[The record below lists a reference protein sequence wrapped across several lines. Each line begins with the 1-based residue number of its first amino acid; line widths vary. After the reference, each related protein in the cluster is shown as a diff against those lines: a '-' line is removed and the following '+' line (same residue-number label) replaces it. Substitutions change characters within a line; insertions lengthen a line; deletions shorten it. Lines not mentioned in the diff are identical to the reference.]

1 MKSKYV
7 MIEGIAFNEEGDMKK
22 LSKYASQGW
31 ILESIVGGFF
41 YKLKKDK
48 PQNIV
53 YSLDYQ
59 TEVNEEYFNIFKEA
73 GWKHV
78 ISVAKQMHIFSAEE
92 GTKPI
97 YSDKE
102 TQIDKYEDVRLRTGK
117 ASLYSS
123 IAGIFLIGLL
133 ILSAIAIRPMFLPI
147 LCLLIIDI
155 VIFVFNFM
163 PYVAYN
169 SRIKQIEKNNG
180 YKSDIVNNK
189 GLWKLYIVIGIV
201 FLVMGIL
208 DLIDKKYLGTVALAA
223 GALYFFISLKY
234 YKKYKKS
241 L

>member
-7 MIEGIAFNEEGDMKK
+7 MIEGLAFNEEGDMKR
-22 LSKYASQGW
+22 LSEYASQGW
-31 ILESIVGGFF
+31 ILEGIVGGFF

-59 TEVNEEYFNIFKEA
+59 TEANEEYFNIFKEA
-73 GWKHV
+73 GWNHI
-78 ISVAKQMHIFSAEE
+78 ISVGKQMHIFSAEE

-97 YSDKE
+97 YSDRE

-123 IAGIFLIGLL
+123 IAGILLIGLL
-133 ILSAIAIRPMFLPI
+133 IFSFIARLPIFLPI
-147 LCLLIIDI
+147 LCLLVIDI

-169 SRIKQIEKNNG
+169 SRIKQIEKDG
-180 YKSDIVNNK
+180 GDKSEAINNK
-189 GLWKLYIVIGIV
+189 GLWKLYIFIGIA
-201 FLVMGIL
+201 FLVLGIL
-208 DLIDKKYLGTVALAA
+208 DLIDKKYLGVLSVAV
-223 GALYFFISLKY
+223 GGLYIYLSLNH

-241 L
+241 

>member
-7 MIEGIAFNEEGDMKK
+7 IIEGFAFNEEGDMKR

-41 YKLKKDK
+41 YKLKKDR

-59 TEVNEEYFNIFKEA
+59 REANEEYFDIFKEA

-78 ISVAKQMHIFSAEE
+78 ISLGKQMHIFSAEA

-97 YSDKE
+97 YSDRE
-102 TQIDKYEDVRLRTGK
+102 TQIDKYEDIRFRTGK

-123 IAGIFLIGLL
+123 IVGILLIGLL
-133 ILSAIAIRPMFLPI
+133 IFSFIAMRPIFLPI
-147 LCLLIIDI
+147 LCLLFIDI
-155 VIFVFNFM
+155 VIFTFNFM

-169 SRIKQIEKNNG
+169 SRIKQIEKDG
-180 YKSDIVNNK
+180 GDKSEAINNK
-189 GLWKLYIVIGIV
+189 ALWKLYIFIGIA
-201 FLVMGIL
+201 FLALGIL
-208 DLIDKKYLGTVALAA
+208 DLIDKKYLGVLSVAV
-223 GALYFFISLKY
+223 GILYIYMSLNH

-241 L
+241 